1 MLDLFEGPEKKLEIL
16 LHRPDPTLRD
26 GPDGRWAG
34 VVQASGAAIISRI
47 SDEHLDAYLLSES
60 SLFVWDDRILMITC
74 GETTLIDAVPAI
86 LRLVAPDNVAMA
98 FYERRR
104 LMLPQAQPK
113 AADFEA
119 EVMRLSRWF
128 GGRSYRLG
136 PANRDH
142 VHVFLAGQAP
152 VHLGRETTVEL
163 LMTGLAPERAALF
176 YTRHARSPATRAIL
190 TRLKRLFPGMR
201 MDSHFFEPHG
211 YSLNAIRTGTYCT
224 VHVTPQ
230 PEGSYASF
238 ETNLR
243 RADLGNLVYGLI
255 DIFLPERFCLVD
267 TNSLDL
273 RPVSQPDRFGLPFQ
287 GYKVTEEGC
296 HKFDCGYAI
305 RFLNLIRASSL
316 GAHPVQRL
324 I

>member
-16 LHRPDPTLRD
+16 LHRPDQTLRD
-26 GPDGRWAG
+26 DPGGRWTG

-47 SDEHLDAYLLSES
+47 CDEHLDAYLLSES
-60 SLFVWDDRILMITC
+60 SLFVWNDRILMITC
-74 GETTLIDAVPAI
+74 GDTTLIDAVPAI
-86 LRLVAPDNVAMA
+86 MHLVDPDNVAMA

-104 LMLPQAQPK
+104 LMFPQAQPE

-136 PANRDH
+136 PANHDH
-142 VHVFLAGQAP
+142 VHVFFAGRTP
-152 VHLGRETTVEL
+152 VHLDQDMTLEL

-176 YTRHARSPATRAIL
+176 YTRHADSPATGAIL
-190 TRLKRLFPGMR
+190 ARLKRLFPGMR

-211 YSLNAIRTGTYCT
+211 YSLNAIRTDVYCT

-243 RADLGNLVYGLI
+243 QADLRSLVDGLI
-255 DIFLPERFCLVD
+255 DIFRPQRFCLVD
-267 TNSLDL
+267 TRTLGSGS
-273 RPVSQPDRFGLPFQ
+273 VSQPDRFGLPFQ
-287 GYKVTEEGC
+287 GYAVTEEGR

-305 RFLNLIRASSL
+305 RFLNLIRASS
-316 GAHPVQRL
+316 
-324 I
+324 